1 MKKVVL
7 LSLLLSIVFMTG
19 CGCDKKESKE
29 EPNKQPETE
38 EKEEAN
44 QPEANN
50 EVGQLPEKEV
60 NGMKFTG
67 ASISYVDDLSTFVA
81 EVKNTTKE
89 TIPMDVFMLKFKD
102 KDGKEITSVPA
113 YVADQLAPGES
124 KQVVAQIN
132 MDLTQVCEVEYEF

>member
-1 MKKVVL
+1 MKKIVI
-7 LSLLLSIVFMTG
+7 LSLLLSLFFITG
-19 CGCDKKESKE
+19 CGCDKKEE
-29 EPNKQPETE
+29 EKDPAKQPETE
-38 EKEEAN
+38 EKEEPS

-67 ASISYVDDLSTFVA
+67 ASISYVDSMSTFVA

-89 TIPMDVFMLKFKD
+89 TIPMDVFTIKFKD
-102 KDGKEITSVPA
+102 KDGNEITSVPG

-124 KQVVAQIN
+124 KQVVAQIS
-132 MDLTQVCEVEYEF
+132 MDLSQVYEVGYEF

>member
-1 MKKVVL
+1 M
-7 LSLLLSIVFMTG
+7 
-19 CGCDKKESKE
+19 
-29 EPNKQPETE
+29 
-38 EKEEAN
+38 
-44 QPEANN
+44 
-50 EVGQLPEKEV
+50 
-60 NGMKFTG
+60 
-67 ASISYVDDLSTFVA
+67 A

-132 MDLTQVCEVEYEF
+132 MDLTQVYEVEYEF